1 MRPAY
6 YQCFGKL
13 KRIPN
18 RGGLFVGLVQHLR
31 QTGSLAVMKPILNV
45 IIATILS
52 VFLQPS
58 HVALADSVG
67 NEDIDVGTRYA
78 IDSEVLGESRE
89 ILVSVPSD
97 QSRPYPVIYVLN
109 GDAEFLSTVATV
121 RHLANNAYRM
131 PDSIVVGIVPKD
143 GAKEKRPNSPVD
155 GRKNE
160 YESLFRQFVARELV
174 DHIDS
179 TYNTHPFRILV
190 GHSLSGLF
198 TLNTLRS
205 EADSFDAYFAF
216 SPALWWDNG
225 AEANSI
231 LQSTSSKRTNA
242 RTVVVTVANEGD
254 ESLDQHRSFVDG
266 WKSASTSKTVLLETA
281 FPEESHSST
290 TLPAINWSLQQLF
303 TGWRPGPDEYRQG
316 FAGLDK
322 HYRGLS
328 ERFGWA
334 IEIPLDDI
342 SPLVFEFARR
352 GNEGDDLRAY
362 ELIEHAVT
370 RDPGMY
376 DEFIEMIGALEIQGH
391 VDGASTV
398 SKALCASNHSL
409 AICSK

>member
-1 MRPAY
+1 
-6 YQCFGKL
+6 
-13 KRIPN
+13 
-18 RGGLFVGLVQHLR
+18 
-31 QTGSLAVMKPILNV
+31 MKPILTLTV
-45 IIATILS
+45 ATILI
-52 VFLQPS
+52 VFLQPT
-58 HVALADSVG
+58 HVVLADQVGKESV
-67 NEDIDVGTRYA
+67 DIGTRFL

-89 ILVSVPSD
+89 ILLGVPGD
-97 QSRPYPVIYVLN
+97 QSRSYPVIYVLN

-121 RHLANNAYRM
+121 RHLANNANRM
-131 PDSIVVGIVPKD
+131 PDFIVVGVVPKD
-143 GAKEKRPNSPVD
+143 GAKETRPNFPVD

-160 YESLFRQFVARELV
+160 YEGLFRQFVAKELV

-179 TYNTHPFRILV
+179 TYNTHPFRILL

-205 EADSFDAYFAF
+205 DADSFDAYFAF

-225 AEANSI
+225 AEASAI
-231 LQSTSSKRTNA
+231 LQSTSLKRTNA

-254 ESLDQHRSFVDG
+254 ESLSQHRSFVDG
-266 WKSASTSKTVLLETA
+266 WQSASTLKTVLLETA

-303 TGWRPGPDEYRQG
+303 SGWRPGPDVYRQG

-328 ERFGWA
+328 DRFGWT

-362 ELIEHAVT
+362 ELIDHAVT

-391 VDGASTV
+391 LTGASIAR
-398 SKALCASNHSL
+398 KALCDSNSSL
-409 AICSK
+409 RVCSK